1 MVFPYTFFWWG
12 KKGSCLRNFFSV
24 QKPQEKRLDFGN
36 RKSFPRALNFEEHGG
51 PGGGFFWEGAA
62 LPCRASS

>member
-24 QKPQEKRLDFGN
+24 QKSR
-36 RKSFPRALNFEEHGG
+36 RRALTLGTGSLSQGH
-51 PGGGFFWEGAA
+51 
-62 LPCRASS
+62 